1 MKKHAHLGLALAAG
15 TLLAPALRAT
25 NIERDA
31 NAEVILQ
38 ENRTVLIYQTNG
50 TFSVT
55 EPGEVE
61 LLLVGGGGGG
71 GRLFNYVGCG
81 GGGAGGVITN
91 TVRLEAGIYSVE
103 IGAGGD
109 VTQNGQPTTLS
120 FRGSALYTAFGGGC
134 GGGRWNSNPGNGASG
149 GGGQNKADNTV
160 WAGGSAIYCDDPYN
174 NLGHNGGSSTTSQYG
189 AGGGGG
195 AGAAGAD
202 ANSHFPGA
210 GGDGIASS
218 ITGTETWYGGGGSGW
233 RHESDRSIPGGR
245 GGGGSSGGAGEDGKG
260 GGGSGNAKGGSGILI
275 LAFVRTATFG
285 DDWLECTGGDE
296 VLTKKTGKGRD
307 EIRIFRQSGTLTVA
321 NDGTMEVLAVGGGGG
336 GGAYYNAY
344 AGCGGG
350 GAGGVVTNTIAV
362 VAGTY

>member
-109 VTQNGQPTTLS
+109 VTQTGQPTALS
-120 FRGSALYTAFGGGC
+120 F
-134 GGGRWNSNPGNGASG
+134 
-149 GGGQNKADNTV
+149 
-160 WAGGSAIYCDDPYN
+160 
-174 NLGHNGGSSTTSQYG
+174 H
-189 AGGGGG
+189 
-195 AGAAGAD
+195 
-202 ANSHFPGA
+202 
-210 GGDGIASS
+210 
-218 ITGTETWYGGGGSGW
+218 
-233 RHESDRSIPGGR
+233 
-245 GGGGSSGGAGEDGKG
+245 
-260 GGGSGNAKGGSGILI
+260 
-275 LAFVRTATFG
+275 
-285 DDWLECTGGDE
+285 
-296 VLTKKTGKGRD
+296 
-307 EIRIFRQSGTLTVA
+307 
-321 NDGTMEVLAVGGGGG
+321 
-336 GGAYYNAY
+336 
-344 AGCGGG
+344 
-350 GAGGVVTNTIAV
+350 
-362 VAGTY
+362 